1 VNQNETQHESSG
13 RDSYDYANLVLI
25 GIMYLPAGCAF
36 AGVFTYIGAERL
48 AKGGMELAGLMLFT
62 IPITGA
68 ASAVAFR
75 LLVAASFEA
84 RWTRSYRVTFV
95 GIALAILI
103 GVVWFSHA
111 IDSFSPKPKPVG
123 IQRAR

>member
-1 VNQNETQHESSG
+1 MNKSENQRESNEH
-13 RDSYDYANLVLI
+13 DSCEFANLVVI
-25 GIMYLPAGCAF
+25 GIMYWLAGCLF

-68 ASAVAFR
+68 ASAVALR
-75 LLVAASFEA
+75 LLVAASYEA

-95 GIALAILI
+95 GIALAILT

-111 IDSFSPKPKPVG
+111 FDSFSPTPQPVG
-123 IQRAR
+123 MQRAR

>member
-1 VNQNETQHESSG
+1 MNKNETQKESNEH
-13 RDSYDYANLVLI
+13 DSYEYANFVVI
-25 GIMYLPAGCAF
+25 GILYLLAGCAF

-48 AKGGMELAGLMLFT
+48 AKGGMELAGLLLFT

-75 LLVAASFEA
+75 LLVAASHEA

-95 GIALAILI
+95 GVALAVLI
-103 GVVWFSHA
+103 GVIWFSHA
-111 IDSFSPKPKPVG
+111 FKFFSP
-123 IQRAR
+123 